1 MADNL
6 QIYIFTDRKFYLYP
20 NDSFY
25 KLVLLNDIKTD
36 CTLEKIVCDEQKD
49 EILKMK
55 HAYSEGAGIHY
66 IWKNVE
72 LPDYIGTNHYRRF
85 FDFWNKGIPDIEK
98 VIEKVL
104 EEYGAIIPSCNF
116 GDPKITLKDHYERTN
131 NIKDIEIILD
141 IIKNKFPKYYEIAI
155 KQYNSNLFYPCNLF
169 ILKKETFIE
178 WCEFVFGVLD
188 EYNNIMGFKNDLDI
202 LNYVANNLS
211 AYCEQHEG
219 LNSTTTYQTRIHAFL
234 MERLS
239 TFFFCYKFE
248 TGELKQPLLKEMY
261 LTEINHKSEAR
272 YFPQYKNT
280 KNIKQ

>member
-1 MADNL
+1 MEKKL
-6 QIYIFTDRKFYLYP
+6 EIFIISHKEITNYP
-20 NDSFY
+20 SNNQY
-25 KLVLLNDIKTD
+25 KLILLNDIKTD
-36 CTLEKIVCDEQKD
+36 CTLDKIVCDEKKNK
-49 EILKMK
+49 ILKMK

-72 LPDYIGTNHYRRF
+72 LPNYVGINHYRRF
-85 FDFWNKGIPDIEK
+85 FDFWNNIPDIEK
-98 VIEKVL
+98 IFN
-104 EEYGAIIPSCNF
+104 EYGAILPLFDI
-116 GDPKITLKDHYERTN
+116 GWKTLMENYQNCH
-131 NIKDIEIILD
+131 NIKDIELVLD
-141 IIKNKFPKYYEIAI
+141 IIKNKFSKYYEISL
-155 KQYNSNLFYPCNLF
+155 KQYYSNVFYPCNIF
-169 ILKKETFIE
+169 IVKKETFIE